1 MTLPLVRPGRLFYPA
16 RARLGTGHHIM
27 TTATRPGSN
36 SPAGQTDVQRA
47 FQTIE
52 ATLQAEDWFFETI
65 RTALARKAPLGDFET
80 VTGPNGHDY
89 LLHFTQFLF
98 FLEAL
103 DCQDAHGIAAFID
116 GHNARLDAMLAD
128 PGFGKS
134 AKEYERALFGPRR
147 RATVCDTVR
156 TLGQPVFAIYEWG
169 HLLIDAMSP
178 KTTEKLI
185 EDLRHGGLLVR
196 KTDPRID
203 ADGKR
208 VLIASTGFLE
218 RTYRDSLLVLR
229 RMIAAS
235 LDEDEWRGGRARQI
249 SEGATGSVV
258 G

>member
-1 MTLPLVRPGRLFYPA
+1 MSTL
-16 RARLGTGHHIM
+16 
-27 TTATRPGSN
+27 RPGSN
-36 SPAGQTDVQRA
+36 SPAGQDDVQRA
-47 FQTIE
+47 FQTVE
-52 ATLQAEDWFFETI
+52 AALRAEDWFFETV
-65 RTALARKAPLGDFET
+65 RAQLARKAPLSDFET

-116 GHNARLDAMLAD
+116 GHNARLEQMLAD
-128 PGFGKS
+128 PDFGKS
-134 AKEYERALFGPRR
+134 PKEYERALFGPRR

-156 TLGQPVFAIYEWG
+156 TLGLPVFAIYEWG

-185 EDLRHGGLLVR
+185 EDLRHGGILVR

-208 VLIASTGFLE
+208 VLIASSGFLE
-218 RTYRDSLLVLR
+218 RTYRQSLLLLR
-229 RMIAAS
+229 QSVAAGLS
-235 LDEDEWRGGRARQI
+235 AEEWQAARGA
-249 SEGATGSVV
+249 V

>member
-1 MTLPLVRPGRLFYPA
+1 MSQ
-16 RARLGTGHHIM
+16 
-27 TTATRPGSN
+27 ATRPGSN
-36 SPAGQTDVQRA
+36 SPAGERDVQRA
-47 FQTIE
+47 FQTVE
-52 ATLQAEDWFFETI
+52 ATLRAEDWFFETV
-65 RTALARKAPLGDFET
+65 RKELAKKGALSDFET

-103 DCQDAHGIAAFID
+103 DCQDAHGIGAFID
-116 GHNARLDAMLAD
+116 GHNDRLSAMLAD
-128 PGFGKS
+128 PDFGKS

-147 RATVCDTVR
+147 RGTVVDTIR

-185 EDLRHGGLLVR
+185 EDLRFGGLLVR
-196 KTDPRID
+196 KVDPRID

-208 VLIASTGFLE
+208 VLIASSGFLE

-229 RMIAAS
+229 RMIAET
-235 LDEDEWRGGRARQI
+235 LGEDER
-249 SEGATGSVV
+249 
-258 G
+258 

>member
-1 MTLPLVRPGRLFYPA
+1 MTLYQPA
-16 RARLGTGHHIM
+16 RLIYAERAADQTGQITM
-27 TTATRPGSN
+27 SQAALPGSN
-36 SPAGQTDVQRA
+36 NSAGQTDVQRA
-47 FQTIE
+47 FQTVE
-52 ATLQAEDWFFETI
+52 ATLRAEDWFFETV
-65 RTALARKAPLGDFET
+65 RGAMAKNAPLSDFET

-116 GHNARLDAMLAD
+116 GHNVRLEAMLAD

-147 RATVCDTVR
+147 RATACDTVR

-185 EDLRHGGLLVR
+185 EDLRHGGLLIR
-196 KTDPRID
+196 KVDPRID

-208 VLIASTGFLE
+208 VLIASSGFLE
-218 RTYRDSLLVLR
+218 RAYRESLLVLR
-229 RMIAAS
+229 RLIIET
-235 LDEDEWRGGRARQI
+235 LGDDERR
-249 SEGATGSVV
+249 
-258 G
+258 